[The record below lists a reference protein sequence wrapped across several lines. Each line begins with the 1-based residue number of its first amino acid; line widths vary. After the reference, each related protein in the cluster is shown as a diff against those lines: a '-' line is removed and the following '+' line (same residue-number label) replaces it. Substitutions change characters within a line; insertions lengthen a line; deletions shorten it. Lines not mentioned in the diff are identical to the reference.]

1 MNTSVLSAPIVTDE
15 QDPPQDTRAALR
27 FVTCGS
33 VDDGKSTLI
42 GRLLVDSK
50 TVLQDQLAG
59 VQRGG
64 QTDLALLTDGLQ
76 AEREQGITIDVAYR
90 YFNTAARKFIIAD
103 APGHEQYTRNMVTAA
118 SSSDAAVVLVDAT
131 KLDWQA
137 ALPELL
143 PQTRRH
149 SLLVNLLRVPAI
161 VFAVNKLD
169 AVADPALAFA
179 NISAALHQFTDA
191 AAIPVKAI
199 VPVSALIGY
208 NVVDQNPGWCNY
220 SGPGLLQILEQLSST
235 PADTHQPFA
244 FPVQWVEKP
253 TPTVGTSVSFLPPE
267 GAVPPQGGLSAE
279 RPSSASADTSQG
291 RRIFWGRIA
300 SGQAMPG
307 QQVIVMPSGKTA
319 TIAQVLSHAR
329 QPKNVAA
336 HHSAGIILDRE
347 LDVSRGDWLLQTPTL
362 VDSLTERPPEG
373 ALAPRGGPSPLGNDP
388 SNPGKRDI
396 TATIAWMDEEPLI
409 PGRLYWVLHGHRWV
423 KAKIKRIVSHIN
435 INTLESSDAKQLDAN
450 AIGVVELALLIPIA
464 ALPYK
469 QSRVLGSLILV
480 DTASHK
486 TSGAALV
493 L

>member
-1 MNTSVLSAPIVTDE
+1 MSAVIQNVSDE
-15 QDPPQDTRAALR
+15 QDTRAALR

-90 YFNTAARKFIIAD
+90 YFNTLERKFIIAD

-131 KLDWQA
+131 KLNWQA

-179 NISAALHQFTDA
+179 NISAALTQFA
-191 AAIPVKAI
+191 GHAGIPINTI
-199 VPVSALIGY
+199 VPISALIGF
-208 NVVDQNPGWCNY
+208 NVVDKNPDWCNY
-220 SGPGLLQILEQLSST
+220 NGRSLLQILEQLSST

-253 TPTVGTSVSFLPPE
+253 APTLSTSLGALRPD
-267 GAVPPQGGLSAE
+267 GAVPPKGGLSVE
-279 RPSSASADTSQG
+279 RFSSSADTSKG

-307 QQVIVMPSGKTA
+307 QQITVMPSGKTA

-329 QPKNVAA
+329 QPKNIAA
-336 HHSAGIILDRE
+336 NHSAGVILDRE
-347 LDVSRGDWLLQTPTL
+347 VDVSRGDWLLATDEANP
-362 VDSLTERPPEG
+362 
-373 ALAPRGGPSPLGNDP
+373 
-388 SNPGKRDI
+388 NPGKKELI
-396 TATIAWMDEEPLI
+396 ATVAWMDEEPLI
-409 PGRLYWVLHGHRWV
+409 PGRVYWALHGHRWV
-423 KAKIKRIVSHIN
+423 KAKVKRIVSHIN
-435 INTLESSDAKQLDAN
+435 INTLESHNAAQLDAN
-450 AIGVVELALLIPIA
+450 AIGVVELTLLEPLA
-464 ALPYK
+464 AVPYK
-469 QSRVLGSLILV
+469 QSRSLGALILV